1 MLALDRPVRIV
12 GGTRS
17 NLAFGATFPEA
28 REIFWDTE
36 RLRQA
41 WRSLQHVFLVSIVK
55 PERSVT
61 RELPEGGGHLLLAAN
76 GRWLYSNRPW

>member
-1 MLALDRPVRIV
+1 MRVPL
-12 GGTRS
+12 G
-17 NLAFGATFPEA
+17 
-28 REIFWDTE
+28 
-36 RLRQA
+36 
-41 WRSLQHVFLVSIVK
+41 VFLVSIVK